1 MRITDVQIHPIRK
14 GDDKLKAFATM
25 TIDQCFVVRDLKVIY
40 GNKGLFVA
48 MPSRRKGD
56 GAFSDIAHPLDS
68 ETRMM
73 IEDAIIGEYL
83 RVMNIKSDRPM
94 DRRRLDEAEV
104 SRNEPA
110 TGSVSR

>member
-25 TIDQCFVVRDLKVIY
+25 TIDRCFVVRDLKVIY
-40 GNKGLFVA
+40 GTKGLFVA

-68 ETRMM
+68 DTRIM
-73 IEDAIIGEYL
+73 IEDAVIGEYL
-83 RVMNIKSDRPM
+83 RVV
-94 DRRRLDEAEV
+94 DRREEHDADRRPLEEFGARETV
-104 SRNEPA
+104 TPNA
-110 TGSVSR
+110 GQ